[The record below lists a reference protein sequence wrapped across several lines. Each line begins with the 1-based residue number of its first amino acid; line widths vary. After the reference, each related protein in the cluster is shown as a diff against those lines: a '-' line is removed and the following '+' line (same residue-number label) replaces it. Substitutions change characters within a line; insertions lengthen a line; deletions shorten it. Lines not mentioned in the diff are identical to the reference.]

1 MLGKYISIVILIIM
15 ASFFLFLA
23 LGSFF
28 SSDIPYEPPLYI
40 FGTIIVIL
48 HSVLISILFYIA
60 DYLKEKL

>member
-1 MLGKYISIVILIIM
+1 M

-48 HSVLISILFYIA
+48 LSVLISILFYIA
-60 DYLKEKL
+60 DLLKEKL